1 MKAASN
7 ALFIM
12 FMIMATFTPVAHA
25 EDTPER
31 QVKLPAFLEI
41 IRSAKQLED
50 ARVPAAAEKSQTRKA
65 FEEALKAGKQV
76 QNDLEWL
83 IHNADPPG
91 RLYAAALIKRFDAK
105 RGSEALEDLKSDK
118 DSVSYKQGGEV
129 VHYSV
134 GEIALDQLSAHPT
147 IVIDKP

>member
-12 FMIMATFTPVAHA
+12 FMIMAIFSPVSRA

-31 QVKLPAFLEI
+31 AVKLPAFLEI

-50 ARVPAAAEKSQTRKA
+50 ARIPASAEKSQTRKA
-65 FEEALKAGKQV
+65 YEEASQAGKRV

-83 IHNADPPG
+83 IHNAEPPG
-91 RLYAAALIKRFDAK
+91 RLYAAALIKRFDAQ
-105 RGSEALEDLKSDK
+105 RGKEAFEDLKSDK

-134 GEIALDQLSAHPT
+134 GEIAIDLLSPHPN
-147 IVIDKP
+147 IVIDKQ